1 MTVVAASALE
11 TDSVKDSVRFY
22 GSLGRAALDERLR
35 ALEEEPDL
43 ESVTAMALAGAG
55 ILGLVL
61 GFLGSRLWRMF
72 AWLSLPLLFAHA
84 RDGLKGP
91 GDFLKTLGLRSR
103 REIQEER
110 FALKILRGDFKDVEG
125 KGSEKPSE
133 SVHDADMALEAAR
146 A

>member
-1 MTVVAASALE
+1 MVATSALE

-35 ALEEEPDL
+35 ALDEEPDL
-43 ESVTAMALAGAG
+43 ETVTSMALAGAG
-55 ILGLVL
+55 ILGLVF
-61 GFLGSRLWRMF
+61 GFLGSRVWRMF

-84 RDGLKGP
+84 RGGLKAP

-110 FALKILRGDFKDVEG
+110 FALKILRGDFKDAEG
-125 KGSEKPSE
+125 KGADKPSE
-133 SVHDADMALEAAR
+133 SVRDADMALEAAR